1 MTKRT
6 ARLRAP
12 ADFGLALQ
20 QARLARGLSQSQ
32 LAKELDVPQ
41 STISEI
47 ESGKA
52 TIYIRR
58 LLSIARITGVEFAAT
73 WEDDD
78 APRG

>member
-1 MTKRT
+1 MTKHT
-6 ARLRAP
+6 ARLRSP
-12 ADFGLALQ
+12 GDFGLAVQ
-20 QARLARGLSQSQ
+20 QARLASGLSQSG
-32 LAKELDVPQ
+32 LAAELEVPQ

-58 LLSIARITGVEFAAT
+58 LLSIARVTGLEFTAT

-78 APRG
+78 ASRD